1 MAGLTG
7 AFRAI
12 ASVLGL
18 ALSLTGC
25 SQLGLFD
32 FVAPKDPGSR
42 LVARD
47 IPYGGDPRQKLDVY
61 APAPGRSQTGVL
73 VFTYGG
79 SWSSGAKADYG
90 FVGRAFASRGFLTF
104 VFDYRLVPGVRY
116 PLFVEDNAK
125 AVAWVYRNARTYG
138 GDRARLFVL
147 GHSAGAYNAMMT
159 AIDPRFLGA
168 EGLSPAILKGAA
180 GLSGPYDFLP
190 LDVMASQEA
199 FAGVGD
205 LERTQPVNRVRRAKA
220 IPPVFLA
227 TGDADQTV
235 RPRNTRALAAALRKN
250 GKSVQEKYYAGVDHV
265 GTLLAISRPLRGKAP
280 VLDDVAAFFAAQ

>member
-1 MAGLTG
+1 MAGLKS

-12 ASVLGL
+12 ASVFGL
-18 ALSLTGC
+18 AASLVGC

-32 FVAPKDPGSR
+32 FVSPKDAGSR
-42 LVARD
+42 RIARD
-47 IPYGGDPRQKLDVY
+47 IAYGTDARQTLNIYGPDEGRV
-61 APAPGRSQTGVL
+61 PAGVV

-79 SWSSGAKADYG
+79 SWSSGTKADYG
-90 FVGRAFASRGFLTF
+90 FVGRAFASRGYLTF

-116 PLFVEDNAK
+116 PAFVEDNAK

-138 GDRARLFVL
+138 GDPGRLFLL

-159 AIDPRFLGA
+159 AVDPRFLAA
-168 EGLSPAILKGAA
+168 EGLSPAILRGAA

-199 FAGVGD
+199 FAGVAN
-205 LERTQPVNRVRRAKA
+205 LERTQPVNHVRRDAPL
-220 IPPVFLA
+220 PPIFLA

-235 RPRNTRALAAALRKN
+235 RPRNTRALAAELRNN
-250 GKSVQEKYYAGVDHV
+250 GKSVQERYYKGVDHV
-265 GTLLAISRPLRGKAP
+265 GTLLAISRPLRRKAP
-280 VLDDVAAFFAAQ
+280 VLEDVAAFFAAQ